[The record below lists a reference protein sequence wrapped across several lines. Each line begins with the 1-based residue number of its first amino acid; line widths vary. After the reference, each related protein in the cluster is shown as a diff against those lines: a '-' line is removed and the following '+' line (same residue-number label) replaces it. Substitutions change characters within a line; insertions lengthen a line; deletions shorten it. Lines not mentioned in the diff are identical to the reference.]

1 MQSSIVLFPL
11 PTRMDDSMEGTFI
24 IEVTKTAYDHGFGL
38 SFDYYLSET
47 LAPSKDFGAPT
58 RLAQSTLY
66 QRWRG
71 FAPPGTCT
79 LVPLVGTDCGMNQHD
94 CKFIALCPT
103 MRTPENVN
111 WDFEVVYEC
120 TWSLLVAIDN
130 HNAIASASGQPKIA
144 KIIVPGLATGVG
156 GVSVEKCA
164 VQMALA
170 IKHYVEAVSN
180 PEKWSKLRW
189 NEIYVSASEVEETRE
204 L

>member
-1 MQSSIVLFPL
+1 MKNLDLCLI
-11 PTRMDDSMEGTFI
+11 
-24 IEVTKTAYDHGFGL
+24 A
-38 SFDYYLSET
+38 SFDYYLSEA
-47 LAPSKDFGAPT
+47 LAPENDFDALT
-58 RLAQSTLY
+58 RQAQTVLY

-79 LVPLVGTDCGMNQHD
+79 LVPLQGTDCGMNKHN

-130 HNAIASASGQPKIA
+130 HNAAASTTGQP
-144 KIIVPGLATGVG
+144 IIGKVLMTGLATGVG
-156 GVSVEKCA
+156 GVNAAKCA

-170 IKHYVEAVSN
+170 IKHYTDAVLLGS
-180 PEKWSKLRW
+180 
-189 NEIYVSASEVEETRE
+189 
-204 L
+204 